1 MKSFSKVAKLTL
13 VGAAL
18 AILAGCTGTTYNKEK
33 NCSEDYLIH
42 PAISIPSVIG
52 ACDSVNK

>member
-1 MKSFSKVAKLTL
+1 MKAKL
-13 VGAAL
+13 
-18 AILAGCTGTTYNKEK
+18 ILAATALVILSGCTGTTYNKEK
-33 NCSEDYLIH
+33 DCSEDYVIH